1 MSAKHIRKS
10 TVRCFRIVQ
19 CLQNRK
25 YKVKE
30 LAEKFG
36 VGRDQIYSDLNVI
49 RQFCNLKKEYTTYY
63 IEKRK

>member
-10 TVRCFRIVQ
+10 TVRCFRVVQ
-19 CLQNRK
+19 SLQKRK

-36 VGRDQIYSDLNVI
+36 VGRDQIYEGVS
-49 RQFCNLKKEYTTYY
+49 
-63 IEKRK
+63 